1 MCYNNAD
8 LGDVM
13 KKIVFLDID
22 GVLNDNLNDFVD
34 SCVESVIKLVDKNDA
49 SVVMITSLQGNGT
62 KAKRNK
68 LSNML
73 GEKGIN
79 VSDYIDPNFEGSL
92 CGISISSRAL
102 GIVDYLKNHSDV
114 SYVILDDEFHNDY
127 KMACLNYYKTH
138 TWKGFQ
144 SKEIDRI
151 VFKKVNLNT
160 LSNFKYGYREL
171 GAYEKATNDV
181 IKTLKKV
188 IEKKSN

>member
-114 SYVILDDEFHNDY
+114 SYVILDYEFHNDY
-127 KMACLNYYKTH
+127 KMAC
-138 TWKGFQ
+138 
-144 SKEIDRI
+144 
-151 VFKKVNLNT
+151 
-160 LSNFKYGYREL
+160 
-171 GAYEKATNDV
+171 
-181 IKTLKKV
+181 
-188 IEKKSN
+188 